1 MYLTELGFLMSD
13 YCDTVLHLY
22 GYYSDIASYLKEEN
36 LSLEQ
41 YLGKRIR
48 RNYRELLDVYQS
60 IGSVLI

>member
-1 MYLTELGFLMSD
+1 MSD

-48 RNYRELLDVYQS
+48 RNYRELVNVYQS
-60 IGSVLI
+60 IATVLI

>member
-1 MYLTELGFLMSD
+1 MSD

-41 YLGKRIR
+41 YLGKENSDG
-48 RNYRELLDVYQS
+48 NYRELVNVYMS
-60 IGSVLI
+60 IASVLI